1 MHHDAPTMNL
11 HEIKTLL
18 TDALGDIHA
27 RVPANGPPVDRYV
40 TKARA
45 YRMYGR
51 SVVDRWIA
59 EGLLK
64 PVQRDKRK
72 SVLDRAALHRIAS
85 KSNRATYLPVVE
97 R

>member
-1 MHHDAPTMNL
+1 MDL

-18 TDALGDIHA
+18 TDALEDIHA
-27 RVPANGPPVDRYV
+27 WVPANGPPVDRYV
-40 TKARA
+40 TKAQA
-45 YRMYGR
+45 YRLYGR

-64 PVQRDKRK
+64 PVQRDKHSRK